1 MTNTFKRFLSYAL
14 SGCLFVALG
23 ACGNGDVSTFY
34 SETDITS
41 KSDSL
46 NAVRFDGKTVTINAI
61 DDFGDLIGGGT
72 ILLHQRDFDIRSAP
86 SEYDG
91 RKPTRGSV
99 THNKQYVIIAARFFD
114 GDIRIL
120 LKGDNGVRGWA
131 SIAFTKEYHESS
143 EMNLE

>member
-1 MTNTFKRFLSYAL
+1 MTITISRVLFYVLTGFALVGLS
-14 SGCLFVALG
+14 
-23 ACGNGDVSTFY
+23 ACGNADVSTFY

-91 RKPTRGSV
+91 RKPTRGIV

-120 LKGDNGVRGWA
+120 LKGDNGVKGWV
-131 SIAFTKEYHESS
+131 SIAFVKEFREYST
-143 EMNLE
+143 LK